1 MLIRVEPDPKH
12 CFTRLVPN
20 CLSPLLANF
29 QDLSAGDCFFS
40 FFVTA
45 FFHSL
50 PRRFLLVI
58 FLFFMFLKQIYSTV
72 FPIFQLKRQLIG
84 CTKLL
89 LKVKTI

>member
-20 CLSPLLANF
+20 FLSPLLANF

-40 FFVTA
+40 FFTVTA

-50 PRRFLLVI
+50 PRRFLFVI
-58 FLFFMFLKQIYSTV
+58 FLFFYVFKTNL

-89 LKVKTI
+89 IKVKTI